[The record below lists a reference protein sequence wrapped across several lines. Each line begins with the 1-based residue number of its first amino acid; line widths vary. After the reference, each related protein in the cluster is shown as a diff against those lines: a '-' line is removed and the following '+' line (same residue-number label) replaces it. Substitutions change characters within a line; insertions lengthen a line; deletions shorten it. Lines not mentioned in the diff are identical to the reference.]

1 MADGMDLNSAL
12 VAEVLGNRMPGGAAG
27 PGKPRLLI
35 RAADPDVT
43 VANLRDYLAATGELY
58 DRGGVVVRLA
68 RDATTGGMVAH
79 PMTADGIVRAAH
91 RYCRPFSKRA
101 VKGGAVEEV
110 DARVSLD
117 LARMFLDMR
126 GEWHLPPLNGIA
138 SAPIL
143 DGGGGLLAH
152 DGYHPGT
159 GLWCEGL
166 PDGLAAA
173 VPAQPTRADAAAAL
187 LKLRRLHRTFPF
199 ADSVM
204 VREPGLDVPV
214 VNLDAPPSADESA
227 ALAALL
233 TAVCRPSLALAP
245 AMLVR
250 AAPLSGAGSGK
261 GKLVRVWC
269 AVAFGRAPAA
279 VTGGD
284 TVKELNLRIGAE
296 LMQGGPVLFLDNLN
310 GLNLRSDTLASAI
323 TERPARVRVLGK
335 SDMVRLNASALIVA
349 TGNGLTVQE
358 DLARRFLT
366 VELDAKMEDPEARNF
381 PDDVLAEAFA
391 NRPALLAAALTVW
404 RWGRHQDAAGTL
416 AKGAALGSFDDW
428 CRWVRD
434 PLVALGCAD
443 SARRVREAK
452 QRDRKREAVV
462 ELFTVWHATYGSVPV
477 TAAALGDNILQIL
490 DPQGRGRQYVA
501 GALGKLDRTWAG
513 GFMLT
518 MQRAVGRWGASTY
531 AVFPDDQAPAV
542 TPMPPMDAYDPE
554 TPIGR
559 GEPKAERW
567 EDEL

>member
-1 MADGMDLNSAL
+1 MADGMNFNSA
-12 VAEVLGNRMPGGAAG
+12 VVDEALGNRMPGGAAG
-27 PGKPRLLI
+27 PGKPRLLV

-43 VANLRDYLAATGELY
+43 VANLRNHLAATGELY

-101 VKGGAVEEV
+101 GKDGAVEEV

-117 LARMFLDMR
+117 LARMYLDMR

-138 SAPIL
+138 SAPLL
-143 DGGGGLLAH
+143 DDAGGVRTH
-152 DGYHPGT
+152 DGYDAAS

-166 PDGLAAA
+166 PDGLTAA

-187 LKLRRLHRTFPF
+187 LILRRLFRTFPF
-199 ADSVM
+199 ADAVM
-204 VREPGLDVPV
+204 AREPGLDVPV
-214 VNLDAPPSADESA
+214 VDLATPPRADESA
-227 ALAALL
+227 AVAALL
-233 TAVCRPSLALAP
+233 TAVVRPSLTLAP

-269 AVAFGRAPAA
+269 AVAFGHAPAA

-296 LMQGGPVLFLDNLN
+296 LMQGGPALFLDNLN
-310 GLNLRSDTLASAI
+310 GMNLRSDTLASAI

-335 SDMVRLNASALIVA
+335 SEMARLNSSAFIVA
-349 TGNGLTVQE
+349 TGNGLMVQE

-366 VELDAKMEDPEARNF
+366 VELDAKVEDPEARRF
-381 PDDVLAEAFA
+381 PGDVLAEAFA
-391 NRPALLAAALTVW
+391 DRAPLLAAALTVW

-416 AKGAALGSFDDW
+416 AKGLALGSFDDW

-443 SARRVREAK
+443 PASRVHEAK
-452 QRDRKREAVV
+452 QRDRKRETVM
-462 ELFTVWHATYGSVPV
+462 ELFTAWHATHGSAPV
-477 TAAALGDNILQIL
+477 TAAALADDILHIIN
-490 DPQGRGRQYVA
+490 PQGRDRQFVA
-501 GALGKLDRTWAG
+501 GALGKLDKTRAG
-513 GFMLT
+513 GFVLT
-518 MQRAVGRWGASTY
+518 VQRPSGKWGASTY
-531 AVFPDDQAPAV
+531 AVLPVDQAPAV

-554 TPIGR
+554 TPAER
-559 GEPKAERW
+559 GAPEAERW
-567 EDEL
+567 QGEL